1 MAVSRAAS
9 APTAP
14 AGRIVTIEKR
24 GRIAIVRFDRGDGR
38 NPLSRAVMRE
48 LLAAARSFEDDLE
61 TSAIVLT
68 GSERAFTVGYDL
80 KDGETARQPELGLAE
95 RRHAVLLGPK
105 MCKAWEDLAPL
116 TICAVEGWCVGG
128 GVALAAACDL
138 RVAGA
143 GATFYVPELERGM
156 NMSWQSVPRMV
167 ALMGPARTKQLVVL
181 AQRIAAAK
189 AEAWGFVQEI
199 ADDGAALARAVAI
212 AERVAELP
220 PIPVRMAK
228 QGINVAAHA
237 LAHATSFMDADQYA
251 LCVGSEDYA
260 EGISSF
266 LEKRPPVF
274 RGR

>member
-1 MAVSRAAS
+1 M
-9 APTAP
+9 
-14 AGRIVTIEKR
+14 
-24 GRIAIVRFDRGDGR
+24 RFDRGDGR
-38 NPLSRAVMRE
+38 NALSRAVMRE

-61 TSAIVLT
+61 TSAIILT
-68 GSERAFTVGYDL
+68 GSESAFTVGYDL
-80 KDGETARQPELGLAE
+80 KDKETARQPELGLAE
-95 RRHAVLLGPK
+95 RRHAVQLGPK
-105 MCKAWEDLAPL
+105 MCRAWEDLAPL
-116 TICAVEGWCVGG
+116 TICAVEGWCIGG

-167 ALMGPARTKQLVVL
+167 GLMGPARTKQLVIL
-181 AQRIAAAK
+181 AQKVAAAE
-189 AEAWGFVQEI
+189 AEAWGFVQDVVEE
-199 ADDGAALARAVAI
+199 GGALARALKI
-212 AERVAELP
+212 AERVAALP

-228 QGINVAAHA
+228 QGITVAAQA

-251 LCVGSEDYA
+251 LCVGSEDYK

-266 LEKRPPVF
+266 LEKRAPVF